1 MSRKVFL
8 SLELEV
14 FFCTKG
20 GGAGGCAAG
29 GGGGGGSLFF
39 FELGIFGWSF

>member
-8 SLELEV
+8 SLELEM

-20 GGAGGCAAG
+20 GGGCAA

-39 FELGIFGWSF
+39 FELGIFVWSF